1 MDNHP
6 IPQDITGFKFKII
19 GSMTIKQFAYV
30 VAAGIFCTLT
40 FVAMSKSHPF
50 LMVPIMGIFAAA
62 GIGLAFVPVGG
73 RPLDKMLVYF
83 ARSIP
88 KENQFVY
95 KKQGIDLSKFEFLK
109 PTKSVQ
115 QQQQPAQQ
123 QAPQLSKNEAKRKA
137 LASAL
142 RNSHFR
148 PDDQELQYF
157 SNLKA
162 SFDNPDIAVSTPTP
176 LANEIRKVTP
186 PSAQPQNI
194 QQNNV
199 AQAKPS
205 VANVTDT
212 EVRQRMEQNNLAKPT
227 PVAPQKKQAESVDEI
242 KKEIQ
247 DIKVAEQSLGK
258 TEELEAKIRDLEKQL
273 AEAMGQTA
281 TFQQQV
287 MQQAKQVP
295 NTPAVT
301 PTPKEPPKAENVKS
315 VTPQSNLSTG
325 FPTLPDTPNII
336 LGIVK
341 DPRGKVLQNILV
353 EVVDKNELPVR
364 AFKTNALGKFIA
376 ATPLPNGVYKIYFED
391 PSKNHEFETVQIE
404 MKGEIFNPLEIISI
418 DQREKLRRELFGN
431 TPLPINGTLPQNP
444 TIPSM

>member
-1 MDNHP
+1 MDNHR
-6 IPQDITGFKFKII
+6 IPQDVTGFKFKII
-19 GSMTIKQFAYV
+19 GSMTVKQFAYI

-50 LMVPIMGIFAAA
+50 LMIPIMGIFAAA
-62 GIGLAFVPVGG
+62 GVGLAFVPVGG
-73 RPLDKMLVYF
+73 RPLDKMLIYF

-95 KKQGIDLSKFEFLK
+95 QKQGVDLSKFEFLK
-109 PTKSVQ
+109 PSKVV
-115 QQQQPAQQ
+115 QQQPAQQ
-123 QAPQLSKNEAKRKA
+123 TAPQQSKNEAKRKA

-148 PDDQELQYF
+148 PDNQELQYF

-176 LANEIRKVTP
+176 LANETRRVIP
-186 PSAQPQNI
+186 PTQAQPKIIKQESVD
-194 QQNNV
+194 QEKPAVLNV
-199 AQAKPS
+199 SEA
-205 VANVTDT
+205 
-212 EVRQRMEQNNLAKPT
+212 EIRQRMEQNDLTKPA
-227 PVAPQKKQAESVDEI
+227 PVTAPKNPAENVAEI

-247 DIKVAEQSLGK
+247 DIKVAEQSVGK
-258 TEELEAKIRDLEKQL
+258 TAELEAKIRELEKQL

-287 MQQAKQVP
+287 MQQAKQVS
-295 NTPAVT
+295 TAPAVT
-301 PTPKEPPKAENVKS
+301 PTIKEAPKTENVKS
-315 VTPQSNLSTG
+315 VTPQSNLNTG

-336 LGIVK
+336 LGIIK

-353 EVVDKNELPVR
+353 EVVDKNDLPVR

-404 MKGEIFNPLEIISI
+404 MKGEIFNPLEIISV

-431 TPLPINGTLPQNP
+431 TPMTIPGAIPQSP
-444 TIPSM
+444 TIPTM